1 MKNLFFTAIMAL
13 FLLPAGANAQTATPA
28 INQTQKEQRER
39 IQQGV
44 KNGELTVH
52 EKRKL
57 VREQRKIAR
66 DEARAKADG
75 VVTPRERATIKAEQR
90 KASAHIAR
98 EKHDAQERR

>member
-1 MKNLFFTAIMAL
+1 MKNLLFVALMAL
-13 FLLPAGANAQTATPA
+13 LLLPAGANAQTATPV

-39 IQQGV
+39 IQEAA
-44 KNGELTVH
+44 KSGELTVH

-57 VREQRKIAR
+57 LREQRKIAR

-90 KASAHIAR
+90 KAAAHIAR

>member
-1 MKNLFFTAIMAL
+1 MKNLLFTAIMAL

-52 EKRKL
+52 EKRK
-57 VREQRKIAR
+57 IAR

-98 EKHDAQERR
+98 EKNDAQERR